1 MSNNISQLTDDVVK
15 LILQFI
21 ADYHKYY
28 GKIFVY
34 DGTVYS
40 DSLFNQD
47 YLEVSRREAREI
59 ATIVDVIQREEDK
72 D

>member
-40 DSLFNQD
+40 DSLFN
-47 YLEVSRREAREI
+47 
-59 ATIVDVIQREEDK
+59 
-72 D
+72 